1 MADWDFEN
9 GQAFGSYTPAAVRQY
24 AEIDM
29 TNMTEEHRPPPV
41 TSFDNPNT
49 SKDSQND
56 VGPTVMY
63 SEEESMGFTES
74 SDSTSGAL
82 LF

>member
-56 VGPTVMY
+56 
-63 SEEESMGFTES
+63 EESMGFTES